1 MHGLSVCERLRQFR
15 KLFALLVL
23 EIYANYVDR
32 WRGSDRTRESLA
44 KAKTVCRGRKL
55 HARNRLTA
63 AVNDSTF
70 KYIYIYIFFS
80 RFISLLLYR
89 REKNILFLPNVETF
103 EKKNKFRWFAFTR
116 TIFSHF
122 FPFNIYS
129 LSQLCHYIVCS
140 NALRSVC
147 VSHRECVWFISFY
160 SVYLLHFFPL
170 FLRGTGCAGEE
181 VSIVFLRVESLLLV
195 TTSKEVCC
203 RHGLQENFPRFFFPP
218 NFDPPFEER
227 EKEPR
232 FTSSRTSAL
241 PLIRVSGKRSF
252 WVY

>member
-55 HARNRLTA
+55 HARNRLTV

-70 KYIYIYIFFS
+70 KYIYIYFSLVLYRFFS
-80 RFISLLLYR
+80 IG
-89 REKNILFLPNVETF
+89 
-103 EKKNKFRWFAFTR
+103 EKKISFSSRMSKRSKKR
-116 TIFSHF
+116 TSFVGLHSLVRF

-181 VSIVFLRVESLLLV
+181 VSIVFLRILTPRYHIEGSMLSSRAPREFPTFLLPVELWSPV
-195 TTSKEVCC
+195 
-203 RHGLQENFPRFFFPP
+203 RG
-218 NFDPPFEER
+218 ER
-227 EKEPR
+227 ERTAVYLFQNER
-232 FTSSRTSAL
+232 ASSNSRLWKTILLGLLA
-241 PLIRVSGKRSF
+241 
-252 WVY
+252 

>member
-70 KYIYIYIFFS
+70 KYIYIYFSLVLYRFFS
-80 RFISLLLYR
+80 IG
-89 REKNILFLPNVETF
+89 
-103 EKKNKFRWFAFTR
+103 EKKISFSSRMSKRSKKR
-116 TIFSHF
+116 TSFVGLHSLVRF